1 MNNFY
6 RNILPSQ
13 GVYCVTSIG
22 KNGFARNLFAAT
34 LDDLSVTIDT
44 AKSGD
49 NNVFVALNSFKGHSR
64 KADNAAYCRSFFI
77 DLDVG
82 GDKAYDSKDSA
93 LIALEEF
100 LAKTELPPP
109 VRVDSG
115 NGIHAYW
122 PFEEDVES
130 TEWKHYAEKF
140 KQYCLAQGLGIDPTV
155 TADAA
160 RVLRCPDTY
169 NHKRTPP
176 VPTKL
181 LDEEINSYA
190 FESFREFLDLHQ
202 PGGLNIAGI
211 IKGLDEDSAAVAK
224 KNDENFEYIFTDI
237 AIKSLEGQG
246 CNQVKF
252 ILENAQALPEPLW
265 YAGLSVAVRCADGAT
280 AIHDM
285 SIDYEGYSH
294 DETERKAAQSLR
306 EANWA
311 HGCDAF
317 YRLNPDACKG
327 CQFRGQITSP
337 IRIGRRLRL
346 AVEGGDHDIG
356 RAEDGPAEAAGQ
368 EEGTEANA
376 VRQEAGTPKKGV
388 NPLPAELFP
397 FLRGVN
403 GCIFYQPPPAVDK
416 EGNKKETDP
425 IKVFNYDV
433 YPVKRVKATTGDS
446 LIVRTVTPMDPMQE
460 FVLPISSAYVKDE
473 LKKLLPN
480 NGVYPQP
487 NAMAYVGDYFT
498 KWAQYLQD
506 RETADMM
513 RSQMGWV
520 EDKSSFI
527 LGNTEIMASGTSR
540 ATAAAPSIKVQAKLV
555 DKSGS
560 YDIWKRHAQYL
571 NRPGWELHAFGMLC
585 GFGSPLMTFTP
596 NEGVTVCF
604 MNADSGTG
612 KTGSM
617 YAGLSI
623 FSKPHDSSVMDGSAT
638 DNAFIGRYLAFK
650 NMMFAVDEVSNIGP
664 EKLSALIHR
673 ISQGRAKL
681 RMQSSVN
688 AEREIE
694 QTASMIAMFTSNKD
708 LYELLRTFKGSPD
721 GEMARLMQ
729 FVVRKPHEMLVD
741 GHGRE
746 VFDAFNEN
754 YGHAGP
760 EFIQHLYRK
769 GLHVV
774 REIVNKWL
782 VRIEQEFTADSAYR
796 HYASALAAAFAGGE
810 LANEAGIVSYDIER
824 IFRAMMVEV
833 MQLKD
838 NTVKLNQIDYKSM
851 LADFINAHHSGF
863 LILDSDRVVSEPR
876 MELVGRIEV
885 HNGLQ
890 IIAKKAIREYLA
902 PMQVSANEFEK
913 AMKRD
918 GMLVESKKCRISTG
932 WKAGLTTPPVA
943 SYVFKSDNLQE
954 ILAKTHVA

>member
-1 MNNFY
+1 MNNIFY
-6 RNILPSQ
+6 RSILPSQ
-13 GVYCVTSIG
+13 GIYCVTSIG

-34 LDDLSVTIDT
+34 LDDLSATINT
-44 AKSGD
+44 AKSTD
-49 NNVFVALNSFKGHSR
+49 NNVFFALNSFKGHSR
-64 KADNAAYCRSFFI
+64 KAENAAYCRSFFI

-82 GDKAYDSKDSA
+82 EGKEYDSKSGA
-93 LIALEEF
+93 LDALDAF
-100 LAKTELPPP
+100 LTKTELPPP

-130 TEWKHYAEKF
+130 VEWKHYAEKF
-140 KQYCLAQGLGIDPTV
+140 KKYCLDQGLGIDPTV

-176 VPTKL
+176 IPTKL

-190 FESFREFLDLHQ
+190 FGSFKEFLDIHQ
-202 PGGLNIAGI
+202 PGGLNIVGI

-224 KNDENFEYIFTDI
+224 KNDEDFEYVFGDI

-246 CNQVKF
+246 CNQIKH
-252 ILENAQALPEPLW
+252 ILENAGSLPEPLW
-265 YAGLSVAVRCADGAT
+265 YAGLSIAVRCADGAT

-294 DETERKAAQSLR
+294 DETERKASQSLR

-317 YRLNPDACKG
+317 QRLNPDSCKG
-327 CQFRGQITSP
+327 CQHRGQITSP
-337 IRIGRRLRL
+337 IRLGRRLRVAL
-346 AVEGGDHDIG
+346 EGSNGA
-356 RAEDGPAEAAGQ
+356 AESEASQ
-368 EEGTEANA
+368 EEGTEADA
-376 VRQEAGTPKKGV
+376 VRQEASAPKKGV

-397 FLRGVN
+397 YLRGVN
-403 GCIFYQPPPAVDK
+403 GSIFYQPPPSVDK
-416 EGNKKETDP
+416 EGNKKELDP
-425 IKVFNYDV
+425 IKVFSHDV

-460 FVLPISSAYVKDE
+460 FVLPISSAYVKED

-487 NAMAYVGDYFT
+487 SAMSYVADYFT

-513 RSQMGWV
+513 RSQMGWI
-520 EDKSSFI
+520 EDRSSFI
-527 LGNTEIMASGTSR
+527 FGNTEIMSDGTSR

-560 YDIWKRHAQYL
+560 YDTWKKHAQYL
-571 NRPGWELHAFGMLC
+571 NRPGWELHAFGLLC

-596 NEGVTVCF
+596 NEGVTICF

-638 DNAFIGRYLAFK
+638 DNAFVGRYLAFK

-760 EFIQHLYRK
+760 EFIQYVYRK

-774 REIVNKWL
+774 RELVNKWL
-782 VRIEQEFTADSAYR
+782 IRIEQEFTADSAYR
-796 HYASALAAAFAGGE
+796 HYTSGLAAAFAGGE

-851 LADFINAHHSGF
+851 LADFINAHHAGF
-863 LILDSDRVVSEPR
+863 LILDGDRVVSDPR
-876 MELVGRIEV
+876 TELVGRIEV
-885 HNGLQ
+885 HNSLQ
-890 IIAKKAIREYLA
+890 IISKKAIRGYLA
-902 PMQVSANEFEK
+902 PMQVSAGEFEK

-918 GMLVESKKCRISTG
+918 GMLVEVKKCRLSTG
-932 WKAGLTTPPVA
+932 WKAGLTTPPVT